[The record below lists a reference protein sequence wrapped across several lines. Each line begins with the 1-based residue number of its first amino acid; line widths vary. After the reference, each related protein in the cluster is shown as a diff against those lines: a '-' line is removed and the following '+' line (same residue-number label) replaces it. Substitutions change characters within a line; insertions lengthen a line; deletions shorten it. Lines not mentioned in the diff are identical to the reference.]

1 MTPDQPLIQ
10 INLQQHF
17 GGGEVYT
24 RFLTQALQQL
34 GQPTQLLVQRNAAFW
49 RDLDLG
55 NATLIPVRDL
65 AEGLDWLDQSPRW
78 ILSHGSVGEEA
89 AARLATRHRLWGI
102 SHMPARGKNRFR
114 HYHRVCGVSHHVL
127 DTLRA
132 AEVANI
138 DTKPLLGVADL
149 SRLSATLDRPIM
161 RQSRYDW
168 DQRKFRDRLF
178 GWLEPLVA
186 GLQPRPAFQRRSG
199 LTLGIVSRLTPI
211 KQFPTLFQL
220 LTPLIAQHPT
230 IHLEIFGAGGYAS
243 VRDLRQALRPLGTQV
258 RFWGQQRE
266 VGTIYRQLD
275 FVLSGLPENEALG
288 LNLLEAQAC
297 GTPVLAINAPPF
309 TETVADGL
317 TGWLYRDP
325 RQDAGADFS
334 GLLSRLHQGLQL
346 PPPATWQTHLAKF
359 DQAHFTRRIAELLQ
373 TAECPQRNP

>member
-1 MTPDQPLIQ
+1 MNPDQPLVQ

-89 AARLATRHRLWGI
+89 AARLAPRHCLWGI
-102 SHMPARGKNRFR
+102 AHMPARGKNRFR
-114 HYHRVCGVSHHVL
+114 HYHRVCGVSQHVL

-138 DTKPLLGVADL
+138 DAKPLLGVADL
-149 SRLSATLDRPIM
+149 SRLSSTHDLPIL

-168 DQRKFRDRLF
+168 DQRKVRDRLL

-186 GLQPRPAFQRRSG
+186 GMQPRPAFQRQNG

-220 LTPLIAQHPT
+220 LAPLIAQHPT

-297 GTPVLAINAPPF
+297 GTPVLAVNAPPF

-325 RQDAGADFS
+325 RQDAGADFAA
-334 GLLSRLHQGLQL
+334 LLARLCQGRKL
-346 PPPATWQTHLAKF
+346 PPADTWQTHLAKF
-359 DQAHFTRRIAELLQ
+359 DQAHFTRRIAELLH
-373 TAECPQRNP
+373 TAECPHRNP